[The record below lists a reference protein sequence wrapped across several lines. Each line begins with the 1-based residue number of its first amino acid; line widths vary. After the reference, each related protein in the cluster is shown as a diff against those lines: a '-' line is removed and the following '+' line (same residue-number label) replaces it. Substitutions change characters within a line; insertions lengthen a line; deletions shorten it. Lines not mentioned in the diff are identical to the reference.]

1 MSNINDIIQVKT
13 SDFKVVIKKT
23 KRVKRREASQMKG
36 NLRGS
41 YWKIENWL
49 QVKVTSYFRLNFH
62 SRLTF
67 GLDQSVPGYIKAA
80 DYDQWNQPTDW
91 FLMKESNFH
100 VRPIA
105 VDRLKRTWEK
115 LDYFTN

>member
-23 KRVKRREASQMKG
+23 KIVKRREASQMMG
-36 NLRGS
+36 NLWGN

-67 GLDQSVPGYIKAA
+67 GLASRYLVTLK
-80 DYDQWNQPTDW
+80 
-91 FLMKESNFH
+91 
-100 VRPIA
+100 RPI
-105 VDRLKRTWEK
+105 T
-115 LDYFTN
+115 TNGTSRPIGS